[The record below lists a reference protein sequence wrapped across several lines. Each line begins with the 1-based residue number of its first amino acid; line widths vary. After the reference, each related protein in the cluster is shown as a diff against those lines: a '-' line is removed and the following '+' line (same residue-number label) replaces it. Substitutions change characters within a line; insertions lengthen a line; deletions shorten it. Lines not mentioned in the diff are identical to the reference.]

1 MAISW
6 ARTAGESAIAGCGQG
21 FARHLD
27 IIEEGAAGAR
37 DLDLVVPFAGDQNN
51 IAGLRRGDG
60 QRDGFAAVGLDGVS
74 SAAALQSWQSIF
86 DDGHGI
92 FAARI
97 VGSQHH
103 EVAAAAGRL
112 AHQRPL
118 ALIAIAAAA
127 EERDHPAGRRLR
139 RNEIARQGGEIS
151 QRIISVSVVYD
162 YGEGLAG
169 FDSLETPGG
178 GLGSSQGGW

>member
-1 MAISW
+1 MS
-6 ARTAGESAIAGCGQG
+6 R
-21 FARHLD
+21 
-27 IIEEGAAGAR
+27 
-37 DLDLVVPFAGDQNN
+37 
-51 IAGLRRGDG
+51 
-60 QRDGFAAVGLDGVS
+60 
-74 SAAALQSWQSIF
+74 AAALQSWQSIF

-103 EVAAAAGRL
+103 EVTAAPGRL

-127 EERDHPAGRRLR
+127 EERDHPARLRLR
-139 RNEIARQGGEIS
+139 RNEIARQGCEIS
-151 QRIISVSVVYD
+151 QRIISVSVVHD

-169 FDSLETPGG
+169 LDPLETPGG
-178 GLGSSQGGW
+178 GLGSSQSGW